1 MTLNVEIPYGLY
13 WSTPFVRW
21 QGSFSHLH
29 SIEFAAHVA
38 RQELARRGVQR
49 EQIDYGVLGMS
60 VPQKHAFYGLPWL
73 TGLAGLAQVGGPTI
87 MQACATGVRVPLREI
102 ADVFLTSGRDSASS
116 GRRKPCGAR
125 AAAHCHGANRPATAR
140 SLTAAA
146 T

>member
-1 MTLNVEIPYGLY
+1 MSLNVEIPYGLY

-38 RQELARRGVQR
+38 RQELARRGVKG
-49 EQIDYGVLGMS
+49 EQIDYGVLGLS

-87 MQACATGVRVPLREI
+87 MQACATGVRVLQIGRASCRER
-102 ADVFLTSGRDSASS
+102 V
-116 GRRKPCGAR
+116 
-125 AAAHCHGANRPATAR
+125 
-140 SLTAAA
+140 
-146 T
+146 

>member
-1 MTLNVEIPYGLY
+1 MSLNVEIPYGLY

-38 RQELARRGVQR
+38 RQELARRGVKG
-49 EQIDYGVLGMS
+49 EQIDYGVLGLS

-87 MQACATGVRVPLREI
+87 MQACATGVRTLRLVANE
-102 ADVFLTSGRDSASS
+102 ADTDHWPTNGL
-116 GRRKPCGAR
+116 
-125 AAAHCHGANRPATAR
+125 
-140 SLTAAA
+140 
-146 T
+146 